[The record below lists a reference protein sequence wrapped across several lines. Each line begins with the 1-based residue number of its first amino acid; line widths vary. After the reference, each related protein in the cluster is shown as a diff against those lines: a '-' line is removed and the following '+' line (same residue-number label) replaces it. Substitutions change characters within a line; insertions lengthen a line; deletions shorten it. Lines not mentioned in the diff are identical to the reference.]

1 MSGIVSGDAHDAS
14 RAVRFLR
21 LWTSAGQQPSE
32 KHEELLGR
40 AWNTSGHHN
49 KPKKAWYSLLYS
61 GSIQLLMTKL
71 NVLLLFMPVAL
82 IFHFYGEKWFPDSTS
97 KANGIVF
104 LCSMLV
110 LCPLA
115 ERLGFITEEL
125 ALYTNDTLGGLL
137 NATFGNATELIIC
150 AFSLK
155 VAKDNNDLGYLRI
168 VQLTLLG
175 SVLGNLLLVL
185 GTAFLIGGLA
195 HPMQSFNQQGMS
207 VNSGLLTMAV
217 GSILLPSTL
226 AATHTQSCDEGE
238 SGECNSSELALSR
251 FESLFML
258 GAYTLYLVFQL
269 FTHRHLYEAEDEAED
284 AESSVQNT
292 PHDGELKVTDPASLE
307 GVLEEPSPFTNPSQQ
322 HDPAV
327 SPIRRRLSNPMEE
340 ATVGLGFT
348 TIHALERKTTLEA
361 EGRATPKRGEGSSSA
376 VEEENG
382 EAENHVEEPVL
393 GLTGALIWLTIV
405 TLLISLFSEFA
416 VKTIEDASSGLKIP
430 MPFLSTI
437 VLPIVGNA
445 AEHASAIMFAYKN
458 RMEITLGV
466 AVGSSTQIAVF
477 VIPFTVLLAWT
488 MGQDLDLN
496 FQMFEAFTLFISVL
510 LTVIAMTDG
519 TSNWLKGM
527 MLIVTYIFISAA
539 FWVHKD
545 AQLAGRKEP

>member
-1 MSGIVSGDAHDAS
+1 MSTIVSGDSHDAS

-32 KHEELLGR
+32 KHEELLGM
-40 AWNTSGHHN
+40 AWNTAGHHHR
-49 KPKKAWYSLLYS
+49 PKKAWYSLLYS
-61 GSIQLLMTKL
+61 GTWQLLITKL
-71 NVLLLFMPVAL
+71 NILLLFMPVAL
-82 IFHFYGEKWFPDSTS
+82 LFYFFGEDWAKESQ
-97 KANGIVF
+97 GIVF
-104 LCSMLV
+104 LSSMMV

-155 VAKDNNDLGYLRI
+155 VAKDNNDDGYLRI

-226 AATHTQSCDEGE
+226 AATHTQSCEEEDGH
-238 SGECNSSELALSR
+238 SCNSSELALSR

-269 FTHRHLYEAEDEAED
+269 FTHRHLYEQEDQPDD
-284 AESSVQNT
+284 AESSV
-292 PHDGELKVTDPASLE
+292 PAAPEDGESKVTDPAHLE
-307 GVLEEPSPFTNPSQQ
+307 PVWEDPSPFRNGPQQ
-322 HDPAV
+322 EGAAV
-327 SPIRRRLSNPMEE
+327 SPVRRQLSNPVDEV
-340 ATVGLGFT
+340 AVGLGFT
-348 TIHALERKTTLEA
+348 TIHTLERRKTLEA
-361 EGRATPKRGEGSSSA
+361 EAHGTPTKSAEGSSPVA
-376 VEEENG
+376 AENG
-382 EAENHVEEPVL
+382 EHQQHVEEPVL
-393 GLTGALIWLTIV
+393 GLAGALIWLTIV
-405 TLLISLFSEFA
+405 TLLISLFSQFA
-416 VKTIEDASSGLKIP
+416 VETIEDASRGLKIP

-496 FQMFEAFTLFISVL
+496 FAMFEAFTLFIAVL

-539 FWVHKD
+539 FWVHND
-545 AQLAGRKEP
+545 TLLDNRGSAA